1 MMYKP
6 CAPPKDG
13 GSAKGVCRYI
23 LGYELGA
30 KREEWEIRNASYHA
44 LIAESLQRADLGV
57 GTHWTP
63 AVGGGVR
70 PSSVLVLNVAS
81 LATADVEMQALH
93 QSNKRTKTP
102 THHEIWAFGNDPGL
116 TDERALDA
124 VHRAYERVGLGAAAM
139 VMAVHRDTDDLHVHV
154 ARSGINPAT
163 LRAYDHQQ
171 INTRMDHASRA
182 IEMEMGLFHDRGLA
196 VVDHA
201 ADGQAFIRDSTVP
214 ERIAWRRDQ
223 REERLIALERAR
235 YVDNALREGS
245 FARYAEAR
253 IEPRFREVI
262 ERATD
267 AGERVHAIDVA
278 NTAARLGAV
287 LQLDDAGH
295 LQIRDVST
303 ARLREQQRDEVAQI
317 KAATAD
323 AKSLL
328 REEQLEAL
336 RLKHKGELAAEMRRL
351 LTEGDVAPLTP
362 MMEKELRA
370 ALRDPRM
377 LGDEIRTERAFVEA
391 VDRDPGLVSRA
402 LTQTSSTFGR
412 DDVDR
417 YLVDRIADVG
427 EIERLARRIFAEDKN
442 LVLLSP
448 DVADGVWTT
457 REMLE
462 IEQQVA
468 DHARTLAQRPDPT
481 FSVSRRDAAIAA
493 MEAERSTPSEPF
505 LLSDEQ
511 REALSK
517 SGGLVVILGRSG
529 AGKTTAMEALRR
541 DAEAAGRPIRGVTIA
556 QAAAIRLEVEAGFGC
571 VNTAF
576 ALLADG
582 PRRELIPRN
591 GTLIIDEA
599 GMVDSRTM
607 RALLRLASDR
617 DTSVVAIGD
626 PRQIQAVGAGGAWRI
641 LEAAARDAGTF
652 AELTE
657 NRRQQHDWHRDAV
670 ALTSHAIEHE
680 NMTAFARA
688 AQLLEQHAALH
699 FVPTKDDAIAD
710 AVTWYERERSKSDDA
725 LLVATDRDTVRYL
738 NEDLLRRRPDRGP
751 ERRYLTDGGTR
762 GLAVG
767 DRFIFGANSNKIG
780 VVNGDT
786 GSVVA
791 TGQNV
796 IDVRLDRTH
805 ETVSFDARSY
815 LEWDHGY
822 ASTIARAQGASVRAI
837 GGIVDG
843 AATAEAFHVLIG
855 RSKDQLHMLVPQ
867 TAFEDAT
874 ELAEHLRDRIIAKG
888 TTQDIS
894 AEVAQR
900 GGPDSFYA
908 RNVNA
913 QQVSAQNPDRQ
924 EWEREWTAMRNRRD
938 VAIRTLAAEYRPRIA
953 AASAEQKKRLR
964 QEQRKAEAA
973 IVRDHRP
980 EDFGVWLHRREE
992 REEATLQRL
1001 EALYKQRDAVT
1012 AQRSIKP
1019 KKAIDYARKVKT
1031 PTSTER
1037 ELKER
1042 VDAELR
1048 RAAGIQAPEPK
1059 KSHGP
1064 RR

>member
-1 MMYKP
+1 
-6 CAPPKDG
+6 
-13 GSAKGVCRYI
+13 
-23 LGYELGA
+23 
-30 KREEWEIRNASYHA
+30 
-44 LIAESLQRADLGV
+44 
-57 GTHWTP
+57 
-63 AVGGGVR
+63 
-70 PSSVLVLNVAS
+70 
-81 LATADVEMQALH
+81 
-93 QSNKRTKTP
+93 
-102 THHEIWAFGNDPGL
+102 
-116 TDERALDA
+116 
-124 VHRAYERVGLGAAAM
+124 
-139 VMAVHRDTDDLHVHV
+139 
-154 ARSGINPAT
+154 
-163 LRAYDHQQ
+163 
-171 INTRMDHASRA
+171 
-182 IEMEMGLFHDRGLA
+182 
-196 VVDHA
+196 
-201 ADGQAFIRDSTVP
+201 
-214 ERIAWRRDQ
+214 
-223 REERLIALERAR
+223 
-235 YVDNALREGS
+235 
-245 FARYAEAR
+245 
-253 IEPRFREVI
+253 
-262 ERATD
+262 
-267 AGERVHAIDVA
+267 
-278 NTAARLGAV
+278 
-287 LQLDDAGH
+287 
-295 LQIRDVST
+295 
-303 ARLREQQRDEVAQI
+303 
-317 KAATAD
+317 
-323 AKSLL
+323 
-328 REEQLEAL
+328 
-336 RLKHKGELAAEMRRL
+336 
-351 LTEGDVAPLTP
+351 
-362 MMEKELRA
+362 MEKELRA
-370 ALRDPRM
+370 ALRDPRI
-377 LGDEIRTERAFVEA
+377 LGDEIRTERAFVDA

-417 YLVDRIADVG
+417 YLVDRIVDVG

-468 DHARTLAQRPDPT
+468 DHALTLAQRPDPT
-481 FSVSRRDAAIAA
+481 FSVTRRDAAIAA
-493 MEAERSTPSEPF
+493 METERSTPAEAF
-505 LLSDEQ
+505 QLSDEQ

-556 QAAAIRLEVEAGFGC
+556 QAAALRLEVEAGFGC

-652 AELTE
+652 AELAE

-680 NMTAFARA
+680 DTSAFTRA
-688 AQLLEQHAALH
+688 VNILEQHAALQ
-699 FVPTKDDAIAD
+699 FVPTKDDAIAS
-710 AVTWYERERSKSDDA
+710 AVTWYERERSKSDDV

-738 NEDLLRRRPDRGP
+738 NEDLLRRRTDRGP

-767 DRFIFGANSNKIG
+767 DRFIFGANNNKIR

-786 GSVVA
+786 GNVVA
-791 TGQNV
+791 TGPNV

-805 ETVSFDARSY
+805 DIVSFDARTY

-855 RSKDQLHMLVPQ
+855 RSKDDLRVLVPQ

-908 RNVNA
+908 RNVKA
-913 QQVSAQNPDRQ
+913 QRMSAQNPDRQ

-938 VAIRTLAAEYRPRIA
+938 VAIRNLVAEYRPRIA
-953 AASAEQKKRLR
+953 TAGRPEQKKHLR
-964 QEQRKAEAA
+964 QEQRRAEAA
-973 IVRDHRP
+973 IVREHQP
-980 EDFGVWLHRREE
+980 EDFGAWLRRREE
-992 REEATLQRL
+992 REEVTLEQL

-1012 AQRSIKP
+1012 DERVVAIEPEQKSLNADAV
-1019 KKAIDYARKVKT
+1019 KANAPT
-1031 PTSTER
+1031 PTRAER
-1037 ELKER
+1037 ELKAR

-1048 RAAGIQAPEPK
+1048 RAAGIESPQAPK
-1059 KSHGP
+1059 KSRGP
-1064 RR
+1064 KR